1 MNAGGTRG
9 FTLIELIIALALI
22 GMAMAIGFAALR
34 LAVRSMESTD
44 RLVEELETM
53 RVAYT
58 VMQRQLPQARPLR
71 EVSTQREVSFH
82 GEGRQLDFVA
92 PAPLQGERLMGL
104 YRYRLRFEPAGEAM
118 NLLLEYQPYA
128 PGAAPAWQGAVES
141 ELLMGGIGTGEF
153 SYFGAG
159 RDEVEGWQPRWNAE
173 ERLPRMVRITLLRK
187 GAGSEPLELVVALP
201 VERAG

>member
-1 MNAGGTRG
+1 MTAGSARG
-9 FTLIELIIALALI
+9 FTLIEVIIALALI

-34 LAVRSMESTD
+34 LAARSMESTD

-53 RVAYT
+53 RVVYT

-71 EVSTQREVSFH
+71 EVTTQRQVSFH

-92 PAPLQGERLMGL
+92 PAPLQGERLVGL
-104 YRYRLRFEPAGEAM
+104 YRYRLRFEPVGSAM

-128 PGAAPAWQGAVES
+128 PGAWQGAVES
-141 ELLMGGIGTGEF
+141 ELLVDGISTGEF
-153 SYFGAG
+153 SYFGPV
-159 RDEVEGWQPRWNAE
+159 RDEVEAWHPRWGGE
-173 ERLPRMVRITLLRK
+173 ERLPRMVRITLLRT

-201 VERAG
+201 VERGG